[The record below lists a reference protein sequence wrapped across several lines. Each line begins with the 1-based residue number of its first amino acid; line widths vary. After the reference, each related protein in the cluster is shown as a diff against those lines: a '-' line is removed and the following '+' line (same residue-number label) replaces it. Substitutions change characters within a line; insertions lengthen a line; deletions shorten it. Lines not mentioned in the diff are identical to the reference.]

1 VRAAAG
7 NKRLV
12 MNNSPLVIS
21 SGLEK
26 QSNLY
31 QPRFV
36 GRSVSVGLGLQCVY
50 FVREGGS
57 SILREELNLVVMEA
71 QPLDGTKY
79 QDSKRYNDRN

>member
-36 GRSVSVGLGLQCVY
+36 G
-50 FVREGGS
+50 
-57 SILREELNLVVMEA
+57 
-71 QPLDGTKY
+71 
-79 QDSKRYNDRN
+79 